1 MEPKGK
7 RNSVVIVDDE
17 PGILHGLRQLFEKEN
32 FTVYTAEDRA
42 GLSDIIATKTVDI
55 AILDIR
61 LKNGLSGLDLLAL
74 LRNYDADL
82 PVLMV
87 TGYGSIDTAVQAMK
101 LGAVD
106 YIQKPIEN
114 RTLLDVVRKN
124 LELLRLRKD
133 NSFLRNELLSQVYQ
147 HRIITADGAF
157 LSLIERADRVKNSSA
172 TLLLTGESGTGKEV
186 LSRYI
191 HFTSNRRDGPFVGIN
206 CAAISETLLLSEL
219 FGHEKG
225 SFTGATERHLGKF
238 ELADK
243 GTLFLDEIG
252 DMSPAVQAKLLRV
265 LEESAFERVGGTKRI
280 EVDIRLI
287 AATNR
292 DLGALI
298 QKGEFRSD
306 LYYRIAVMELPL
318 PPLRERP
325 GDIPLL
331 VDHFISLYAQK
342 YRKPVRGALAEVL
355 DYWRRYDWPG
365 NVRELQ
371 NAVNQAVLL
380 CRGEWI
386 DLDSLGIGPR
396 VTQPPCAD
404 PFPLDQ
410 YQTLDDLRT
419 AVITHYEGEK
429 IKQAL
434 AHNDG
439 NHSRTAKALGITRK
453 TLAAKMRRYGI

>member
-1 MEPKGK
+1 
-7 RNSVVIVDDE
+7 
-17 PGILHGLRQLFEKEN
+17 
-32 FTVYTAEDRA
+32 
-42 GLSDIIATKTVDI
+42 
-55 AILDIR
+55 
-61 LKNGLSGLDLLAL
+61 
-74 LRNYDADL
+74 
-82 PVLMV
+82 
-87 TGYGSIDTAVQAMK
+87 
-101 LGAVD
+101 
-106 YIQKPIEN
+106 
-114 RTLLDVVRKN
+114 
-124 LELLRLRKD
+124 
-133 NSFLRNELLSQVYQ
+133 
-147 HRIITADGAF
+147 
-157 LSLIERADRVKNSSA
+157 
-172 TLLLTGESGTGKEV
+172 
-186 LSRYI
+186 
-191 HFTSNRRDGPFVGIN
+191 
-206 CAAISETLLLSEL
+206 
-219 FGHEKG
+219 
-225 SFTGATERHLGKF
+225 
-238 ELADK
+238 LADK

-252 DMSPAVQAKLLRV
+252 DMSTAVQAKLLRV

-396 VTQPPCAD
+396 VTQSPCAD

-453 TLAAKMRRYGI
+453 TLAAKMRRYGL

>member
-1 MEPKGK
+1 MEPRGK
-7 RNSVVIVDDE
+7 RNSVVVVDDE

-32 FTVYTAEDRA
+32 FTVYTAEDRP
-42 GLSDIIATKTVDI
+42 GLSDIIASKTVDI
-55 AILDIR
+55 AILDMR

-74 LRNYDADL
+74 LRNYDPDL
-82 PVLMV
+82 PVIMV

-133 NSFLRNELLSQVYQ
+133 NSFLRNELLSHVYQ
-147 HRIITADGAF
+147 HKIITADGAF

-243 GTLFLDEIG
+243 GTLFLDEVG

-292 DLGALI
+292 DLRSLI

-318 PPLRERP
+318 PPLRQRP
-325 GDIPLL
+325 GDISLL

-342 YRKPVRGALAEVL
+342 YRKPVRGALGDVL
-355 DYWRRYDWPG
+355 DYWRRYEWPG

-386 DLDSLGIGPR
+386 DWDAIGAGVGKALPSGTELFR
-396 VTQPPCAD
+396 IDDYGTLEELSATVTA
-404 PFPLDQ
+404 
-410 YQTLDDLRT
+410 Y
-419 AVITHYEGEK
+419 YEGEK
-429 IKQAL
+429 IKKAL
-434 AHNDG
+434 ALMGG
-439 NHSRTAKALGITRK
+439 NHSQTAKALGITRK
-453 TLAAKMRRYGI
+453 TLAAKMKRYGI